1 MGLDFDDTVTRAL
14 RRYARSVTSALGL
27 GGDCWCVQ
35 DEHQVGI
42 YLALD
47 GRLGSHP
54 GHDVALLWDERH
66 GWSAVVETDGG
77 EDVVVGRLDGL
88 AVPRAGAVAAWVAD
102 LFRRSAAD
110 ARRDDQVTPDALPRA
125 S

>member
-1 MGLDFDDTVTRAL
+1 MDLDFDDSTTRAL

-35 DEHQVGI
+35 GEHHVGI

-47 GRLGSHP
+47 GRLDAYP
-54 GHDVALLWDERH
+54 DHDVALLWDERH
-66 GWSAVVETDGG
+66 GWSAVVEADGG
-77 EDVVVGRLDGL
+77 RDVVVGRLDGL
-88 AVPRAGAVAAWVAD
+88 AVPWPGAVAEWVVG
-102 LFRRSAAD
+102 LFGRPTD
-110 ARRDDQVTPDALPRA
+110 TPDTAAALLRA